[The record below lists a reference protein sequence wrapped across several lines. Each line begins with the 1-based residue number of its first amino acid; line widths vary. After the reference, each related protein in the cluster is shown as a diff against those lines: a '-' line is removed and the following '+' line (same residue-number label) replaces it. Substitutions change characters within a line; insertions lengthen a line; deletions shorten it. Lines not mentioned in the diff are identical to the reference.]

1 MFIPTYIY
9 IYIGNVQFVKTWM
22 EQTPRNNTTFHLC
35 TEFQFQKST
44 DTRLYTNV
52 TYMCIYIYRE
62 IRILFAYI
70 YIYIFGSVKTSCL
83 CKYICIYIYIYIY
96 VYIHVYI
103 FIDVNM

>member
-52 TYMCIYIYRE
+52 TYMCIYIEKSGFYLH
-62 IRILFAYI
+62 IYI
-70 YIYIFGSVKTSCL
+70 YIYLDQSKLHVYVI
-83 CKYICIYIYIYIY
+83 IYASIYIY